1 MQNTSSLT
9 LLHMLTHNN
18 NNNNG
23 NGISSTYS
31 DPRRFRRKRNVQIW
45 RSTAKLYT
53 KAFSATSRKKLHR
66 KKETDEALPSL
77 IKNHRK
83 QQQKQLQ
90 HQRKD
95 GYIRNM
101 KSGYLELPEIKIQEE
116 STKKK
121 SSKIRTKLLN
131 ASSKLKQTRIMKN
144 LLECTQKRI
153 DEEQTTP
160 DGFVNTSPIL
170 MPDSP
175 YKRPGSNLVTS
186 STIRTFRKRLQ
197 VTPLRKISDNLFV
210 MNGSSY
216 SDRVPVVLVSVGTF
230 NLPHLNHKRIFH
242 LGKKHL
248 EKDGKHAVVGGF
260 VCPSHDK
267 FVLTKCRGKAHEAI
281 PARHRVRMLE
291 LLFKN
296 SSWIDVDRWE
306 VTRKCGFMDYPTVL
320 EHISKTI
327 RHSFGDRIEIVC
339 LCGSTHLLR
348 LTSEILN
355 THRAVCITRRGYV
368 SDLVHRMAEKWKG
381 RISIHI
387 DDEIIPISL
396 ANATSTRIR
405 KRLCSG
411 DVNVEDMTGRE
422 ISEYI
427 AENRIAE
434 KLANRR
440 SWSSSD
446 RSTKALVRPQTF
458 LAELDRVSRDML

>member
-1 MQNTSSLT
+1 
-9 LLHMLTHNN
+9 
-18 NNNNG
+18 
-23 NGISSTYS
+23 
-31 DPRRFRRKRNVQIW
+31 
-45 RSTAKLYT
+45 
-53 KAFSATSRKKLHR
+53 
-66 KKETDEALPSL
+66 
-77 IKNHRK
+77 
-83 QQQKQLQ
+83 
-90 HQRKD
+90 
-95 GYIRNM
+95 
-101 KSGYLELPEIKIQEE
+101 
-116 STKKK
+116 
-121 SSKIRTKLLN
+121 
-131 ASSKLKQTRIMKN
+131 
-144 LLECTQKRI
+144 
-153 DEEQTTP
+153 
-160 DGFVNTSPIL
+160 

-175 YKRPGSNLVTS
+175 YKRPSSKLVTS
-186 STIRTFRKRLQ
+186 STIRSYRKRLQ
-197 VTPLRKISDNLFV
+197 VTPLKKISDNLFV

-216 SDRVPVVLVSVGTF
+216 SDRTPVVLVSVGTF

-248 EKDGKHAVVGGF
+248 ERDGKHAVVGGF

-291 LLFKN
+291 ILFRN

-320 EHISKTI
+320 EHISKVI
-327 RHSFGDRIEIVC
+327 RHSFGDHVEIIC

-348 LTSEILN
+348 LTSEIL
-355 THRAVCITRRGYV
+355 TAHRAVCITRRGYV
-368 SDLVHRMAEKWKG
+368 SDLVHRMAEKWKD

-427 AENRIAE
+427 AQNRIAE

-440 SWSSSD
+440 AWSRSD

-458 LAELDRVSRDML
+458 LAELDRISRDMLS

>member
-1 MQNTSSLT
+1 MQLPSQNQNESSK
-9 LLHMLTHNN
+9 
-18 NNNNG
+18 
-23 NGISSTYS
+23 TYN

-53 KAFSATSRKKLHR
+53 KAFSGTSRRKISISKK
-66 KKETDEALPSL
+66 TDNVLPPLLRNKS
-77 IKNHRK
+77 RK
-83 QQQKQLQ
+83 QSEQNS
-90 HQRKD
+90 D
-95 GYIRNM
+95 GYIRNGR
-101 KSGYLELPEIKIQEE
+101 SGYLELPEIKVTEE
-116 STKKK
+116 EKKK
-121 SSKIRTKLLN
+121 KTPSGVRTKLLN
-131 ASSKLKQTRIMKN
+131 ASNKLKHTRILKN
-144 LLECTQKRI
+144 LLDCTQKRI
-153 DEEQTTP
+153 DEECATP

-175 YKRPGSNLVTS
+175 YKRPSSKLVTS
-186 STIRTFRKRLQ
+186 STIRTYRKRLQ
-197 VTPLRKISDNLFV
+197 VTPLKKISDNLFV

-216 SDRVPVVLVSVGTF
+216 SDRIPVVLVSVGTF

-248 EKDGKHAVVGGF
+248 ERDGKHAVVGGF

-291 LLFKN
+291 LLFRN

-320 EHISKTI
+320 EHISKVI
-327 RHSFGDRIEIVC
+327 RHSFGEHVEIVC

-348 LTSEILN
+348 LTSEIL
-355 THRAVCITRRGYV
+355 TSHRAVCITRRGYV
-368 SDLVHRMAEKWKG
+368 SDLVHRMAEKWKD

-411 DVNVEDMTGRE
+411 DVDVEDMTGRE
-422 ISEYI
+422 ICEYI
-427 AENRIAE
+427 AQNRIAE

-440 SWSSSD
+440 AWSNSD

-458 LAELDRVSRDML
+458 LSELDRISRDML